1 MNKKLITALVALS
14 LLMPVSA
21 NANLKNNNLKPA
33 VAILDTAIDTSL
45 PIFKD
50 RIIQEVCLLERG
62 PCPNGQKF
70 QEGPGAASLP
80 SNFIT
85 KNGFDHGT
93 QMSYLAA
100 NANLDMNIVFV
111 RIIGNNPDGIRQV
124 ATEETVYNALQWVI
138 DNASKYNIQAV
149 TMAQSARN
157 FVAGTNYCPR
167 TPTTQSKIKSLTDA
181 GIPVFLPAG
190 NDFDLT
196 RINWPA
202 CLPESIAIGATTPTS
217 AVAVYSNYDSK
228 LIDFYAQGTTSS
240 FGPGNVKVNVAGT
253 SASIQI
259 AAAQWIAIKSAKP
272 SFTLSQMYDLVA
284 KTAIRTSNSKVKNVL
299 LINKDGAIR
308 G

>member
-100 NANLDMNIVFV
+100 NANSDMNIVFV

-124 ATEETVYNALQWVI
+124 ATEQTVYNALQWVI

-299 LINKDGAIR
+299 LINRDGAIR

>member
-100 NANLDMNIVFV
+100 NANSDMNIVFV

-299 LINKDGAIR
+299 LINRDGAIR

>member
-1 MNKKLITALVALS
+1 
-14 LLMPVSA
+14 
-21 NANLKNNNLKPA
+21 
-33 VAILDTAIDTSL
+33 
-45 PIFKD
+45 
-50 RIIQEVCLLERG
+50 
-62 PCPNGQKF
+62 
-70 QEGPGAASLP
+70 LP

-100 NANLDMNIVFV
+100 NANSDMNIVFV

-284 KTAIRTSNSKVKNVL
+284 KTAIRTSNSKVKDVL
-299 LINKDGAIR
+299 LINRDGAIR

>member
-62 PCPNGQKF
+62 PCPNGKKF

-299 LINKDGAIR
+299 LINRDGAIR

>member
-299 LINKDGAIR
+299 LINRDGAIR

>member
-100 NANLDMNIVFV
+100 NANSDMNIVFV